1 MKDMINSKIPYF
13 SRVRRFLRV
22 RSALR
27 CESLTTEPITLA
39 PDDVFIEDPN
49 HWVVRITNAFA
60 GRWLLILC
68 WGMFAAHLIYFAF
81 LMLAFWLVPYDVLV
95 AFAEWVAQMVWW
107 FEAIPL

>member
-1 MKDMINSKIPYF
+1 MKDMINSKVPSF
-13 SRVRRFLRV
+13 ARVRRFLRV

-27 CESLTTEPITLA
+27 CESLTTEPITLS

-49 HWVVRITNAFA
+49 HWMVRITNAFA

-68 WGMFAAHLIYFAF
+68 WGMFAAQLIH
-81 LMLAFWLVPYDVLV
+81 LAFWMFAIWVVPYDALV

-107 FEAIPL
+107 FETIPL